1 MDGDYV
7 QPFAGRIMQG
17 VVDEWTMEL
26 DLGKLSD
33 DAGLKPANVRL
44 FLIGWVFPTDTSLNQ
59 AILQNPTIDPPA
71 PPSLEVIDAD
81 GRWQT
86 VRPFIGF
93 PSGKTKAMVIDVSDA
108 FLTDDYRIRIRSG
121 MELYWD
127 QAFFTINESDAETVS
142 QACELR
148 SADLHFRGF
157 SSRVYADNALFRN
170 GHAPEGYDYDSVTT
184 EPRWNE
190 MTGRFTRYGT
200 ATTLLEAQD
209 DRLVVMGPGD
219 ELTVSFAVPAAPTP
233 AGWKRDFVLYNVG
246 WDKDA
251 DLNTVYG
258 QSSEPYPFKAMSRYP
273 IAPDESQPSSQEYQ
287 QYMRDFQT
295 REYIPYRFR
304 DAVRKANIR

>member
-1 MDGDYV
+1 
-7 QPFAGRIMQG
+7 
-17 VVDEWTMEL
+17 
-26 DLGKLSD
+26 
-33 DAGLKPANVRL
+33 
-44 FLIGWVFPTDTSLNQ
+44 
-59 AILQNPTIDPPA
+59 
-71 PPSLEVIDAD
+71 
-81 GRWQT
+81 

-127 QAFFTINESDAETVS
+127 QAFFTVDESDAETVS
-142 QACELR
+142 QACELQ

-190 MTGRFTRYGT
+190 MMGRFTRFGT

-209 DRLVVMGPGD
+209 DRMVVMGPGD
-219 ELTVSFAVPAAPTP
+219 ELTVSFAVPAAQTP

-273 IAPDESQPSSQEYQ
+273 IAPDESQPSSPEYQ

-295 REYIPYRFR
+295 REYVPFRFR
-304 DAVRKANIR
+304 DAVRKADIR